1 MLDRLEKSGI
11 IRRQPNP
18 QDRRSSIIHVSP
30 RFLRSAH
37 AAYGKM
43 SDATDEL
50 LAQFSD
56 KELKVVAAFLKRA
69 NDTRA

>member
-18 QDRRSSIIHVSP
+18 QDRRSAIIHVSS
-30 RFLRSAH
+30 RFLRSAR

>member
-1 MLDRLEKSGI
+1 
-11 IRRQPNP
+11 
-18 QDRRSSIIHVSP
+18 
-30 RFLRSAH
+30 
-37 AAYGKM
+37 M